1 MNKFYNEI
9 DKALQSYENCKPYHT
24 HTIEWIADRISWCW
38 KWRKITEEQMHEL
51 CDRVVNILEGRI

>member
-9 DKALQSYENCKPYHT
+9 DKALQSYENCQPYHT
-24 HTIEWIADRISWCW
+24 RKIEWIADRISWCW

-51 CDRVVNILEGRI
+51 CERVVIILEGMS